1 MNLLFGNKGEEFL
14 DILYRI
20 NKYCINSKFPSL
32 KNTIDKFNFDDV
44 YDEILNY
51 IDSIEDL
58 LEEFDKFIY
67 SYNFSE
73 KTHKTEILY
82 RIKAEDSLLGKWNKN
97 IDKKRPL
104 RKVCNDIIGIRVIT
118 NLSREDMINSI
129 FQLCNGNKYNKL
141 EIINFYENPKKPDDG
156 YRGVHVYFKENSKSF
171 PIEIQFWTRIDAL
184 LNFYTHEVIY
194 KTNSSKELAEY
205 SLLLR
210 KWLYDLPSISS
221 EIKMTFI
228 DYLYEIV
235 FPSIGGN

>member
-1 MNLLFGNKGEEFL
+1 M
-14 DILYRI
+14 
-20 NKYCINSKFPSL
+20 
-32 KNTIDKFNFDDV
+32 
-44 YDEILNY
+44 NY

-104 RKVCNDIIGIRVIT
+104 RKVGNDIIGIRVIT
-118 NLSREDMINSI
+118 NLSREDMIRSI
-129 FQLCNGNKYNKL
+129 FKLCNGNKYNKL
-141 EIINFYENPKKPDDG
+141 EI
-156 YRGVHVYFKENSKSF
+156 V
-171 PIEIQFWTRIDAL
+171 
-184 LNFYTHEVIY
+184 NFYTHEVIY
-194 KTNSSKELAEY
+194 KTTASKELVEY

-235 FPSIGGN
+235 FPRIGGN